1 MQGRSSFFVKGWEYL
16 ACLVGADGQL
26 GVVLEPEE
34 DIFQVKMEQLSE
46 QFSREAQDASY
57 EVTEDAVE
65 ITKALNGLSAVSYT
79 HLLLREPQQG
89 AERRGR

>member
-1 MQGRSSFFVKGWEYL
+1 M
-16 ACLVGADGQL
+16 
-26 GVVLEPEE
+26 LEPEE

-65 ITKALNGLSAVSYT
+65 ITK
-79 HLLLREPQQG
+79 P
-89 AERRGR
+89 